1 MEWFE
6 SLPEELQSAPFFKPG
21 DDGSIRD
28 IGSVIADLSNA
39 ANHMGNSIR
48 IPGPDASDEDV
59 KNFQLKAAER
69 IPGLMVTP
77 NLDDEEAMASV
88 LRTLGKPDEPSGYK
102 LPEGAEMGEEALA
115 ALRERAHKYGLN
127 NRQFQT
133 LVSDM
138 LSDQTSATEAQ
149 QHALKLDLEGLQ
161 GEWGQAYPVRL
172 EKIAGLLEKTGAPE
186 YLIESLKGQSLTS
199 GDLKWLYSMAE
210 SLGAEGRSLT
220 DDKGDSRDVD
230 PGEALEQIAEIERN
244 PDYRD
249 ASSPNQKR
257 LIARHAKLMD
267 LVYPE
272 G

>member
-6 SLPEELQSAPFFKPG
+6 SLPEELRAAPFFKPG
-21 DDGSIRD
+21 EDGSVKELTN
-28 IGSVIADLSNA
+28 VISDLTNA

-48 IPGPDASDEDV
+48 IPGPDASEEDI
-59 KNFQLKAAER
+59 KSFQIKAAER

-88 LRTLGKPDEPSGYK
+88 LKTLGRPDEAAGYR
-102 LPEGAEMGEEALA
+102 LPEGVEIAEEMAT

-127 NRQFQT
+127 NRQFQS
-133 LVSDM
+133 LVSD
-138 LSDQTSATEAQ
+138 LAGDQSNAAAAHQ
-149 QHALKLDLEGLQ
+149 DALKQDLEGLQ

-186 YLIESLKGQSLTS
+186 YLLESLKGQSLTS

-220 DDKGDSRDVD
+220 QDKGDVKDIDV
-230 PGEALEQIAEIERN
+230 GEALAQVQEIENN
-244 PDYRD
+244 PDFWN
-249 ASSPNQKR
+249 AASPNHQRLVRKR
-257 LIARHAKLMD
+257 ADLMM
-267 LVYPE
+267 VAYPE
-272 G
+272 